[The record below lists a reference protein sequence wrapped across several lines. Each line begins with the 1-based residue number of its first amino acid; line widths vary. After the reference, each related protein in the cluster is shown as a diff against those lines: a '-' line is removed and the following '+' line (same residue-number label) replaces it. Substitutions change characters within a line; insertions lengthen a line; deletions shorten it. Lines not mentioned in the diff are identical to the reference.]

1 LQKKQTFFPRI
12 AFHPLFIRV
21 LSNFTAAPTF
31 QIFGY
36 DLLTLQLK
44 SVQNL
49 IKTRPIN
56 DKMIWLGKMM
66 VAR

>member
-1 LQKKQTFFPRI
+1 MDI
-12 AFHPLFIRV
+12 HFI
-21 LSNFTAAPTF
+21 
-31 QIFGY
+31 GY

-44 SVQNL
+44 IVQNL